1 MQKPRFK
8 TSEKAAWV
16 FIHTRLRP
24 PATRASM
31 DRRTAQRCGYM
42 LAASR
47 KLGRP
52 EKDLPPPHVS
62 ESIAAYVKRMTAQS
76 DAAR

>member
-24 PATRASM
+24 PTTRETI
-31 DRRTAQRCGYM
+31 DRRTAVRCGYM

-47 KLGRP
+47 KLGRS
-52 EKDLPPPHVS
+52 EKELPLPFVS
-62 ESIAAYVKRMTAQS
+62 ESIASYIERVAK
-76 DAAR
+76 AA